1 MTPALIVLVAVAGGV
16 GAGLRWLVDVLLAR
30 VVPRG
35 FPWAILAV
43 NVSGSLALGLLIGA
57 SIGWP
62 WLAIAGTGLLG
73 GYTTFST
80 VSLDAAAFLRE
91 GQLRKALLDA
101 FGTFALCVVAAAA
114 GVAMGAL
121 V

>member
-1 MTPALIVLVAVAGGV
+1 MTPGLVALVALAGGI
-16 GAGLRWLVDVLLAR
+16 GAGLRWLVDVLLSR

-43 NVSGSLALGLLIGA
+43 NVSGSLALGVLTGA
-57 SIGWP
+57 ALGWP
-62 WLAIAGTGLLG
+62 WLAIVGTGLLG

-91 GQLRKALLDA
+91 GQVRKALLDA
-101 FGTFALCVVAAAA
+101 LGTLALCVAAAAA
-114 GVAMGAL
+114 GVAIGAL